1 MNLKK
6 GIGIIIAI
14 AVIIFIV
21 YSVIN
26 SNTEEETINVQT
38 AKVTLETIKET
49 LSTTGIIESTQT
61 QAIFGQGLVQDVP
74 VSVGDS
80 IEEGD
85 SLISYSDGTNQ
96 TADFSGTVTTVNA
109 KNDQVDLSSQTG
121 EPAIAIADLT
131 ALQVT
136 INLSKSD
143 APLVKKGQTAVLT
156 TGEEFFNGT
165 VSHIDPVASTTT
177 SQTGTLTA
185 LNSII
190 SFDTPPEN
198 LFVGFDIDVAITT
211 NTAENVLA
219 IPIEA
224 LLYDEDNKPYVYVV
238 ENGKAMATPLE
249 IGIQSTTQVEVK
261 DGLESDHSIILSPD
275 DTINDGT
282 MVMSK

>member
-1 MNLKK
+1 MNWKK

-21 YSVIN
+21 YSVVN
-26 SNTEEETINVQT
+26 SNSEEETINVQT
-38 AKVTLETIKET
+38 AKVTQETIKET

-74 VSVGDS
+74 VNVGDS

-85 SLISYSDGTNQ
+85 SLISYSDGTTQ

-109 KNDQVDLSSQTG
+109 KNDQVDLSNQTG

-131 ALQVT
+131 DLQVT

-143 APLVKKGQTAVLT
+143 APLVEKGQTAVLT
-156 TGEEFFNGT
+156 TGEESFNGT

-185 LNSII
+185 VKSII

-198 LFVGFDIDVAITT
+198 LFVGFDIDVAINT

-224 LLYDEDNKPYVYVV
+224 LLYNEDNKPYVYVV
-238 ENGKAMATPLE
+238 ENGKAIVRQIET
-249 IGIQSTTQVEVK
+249 GIQSSTHVEVK
-261 DGLESDHSIILSPD
+261 DGLELDDSIILSPD

-282 MVMSK
+282 LVTSK

>member
-1 MNLKK
+1 MNWKK

-21 YSVIN
+21 YSVVN
-26 SNTEEETINVQT
+26 SNSEEETINVQT
-38 AKVTLETIKET
+38 AKVTQETIKET

-61 QAIFGQGLVQDVP
+61 QAIFGQGFVQDVP
-74 VSVGDS
+74 VNVGDS

-85 SLISYSDGTNQ
+85 RLISYSDGTAQ

-121 EPAIAIADLT
+121 EPAIVIADLT
-131 ALQVT
+131 DLQVT

-143 APLVKKGQTAVLT
+143 APLVEKGQTVVLT
-156 TGEEFFNGT
+156 TGEESFNGT

-177 SQTGTLTA
+177 SQTGTLTVVK
-185 LNSII
+185 SII

-198 LFVGFDIDVAITT
+198 LFVGFDIDVAINT

-224 LLYDEDNKPYVYVV
+224 LLYNEDNKPYVYVV
-238 ENGKAMATPLE
+238 ENGKAIVRQIET
-249 IGIQSTTQVEVK
+249 GIQSSTHVEVK
-261 DGLESDHSIILSPD
+261 DGLELDDSIILSPD

-282 MVMSK
+282 LVTSK

>member
-1 MNLKK
+1 MNWKK

-21 YSVIN
+21 YSVVN
-26 SNTEEETINVQT
+26 SNSEEETINVQT
-38 AKVTLETIKET
+38 AKVTQETIKET

-61 QAIFGQGLVQDVP
+61 QAIFGQGFVQDVP
-74 VSVGDS
+74 VNVGDS

-85 SLISYSDGTNQ
+85 RLISYSDGTTQ

-121 EPAIAIADLT
+121 EPAIVITDLT
-131 ALQVT
+131 DLQVT

-143 APLVKKGQTAVLT
+143 APLVEKGQTVVLT
-156 TGEEFFNGT
+156 TGEESFNGT

-185 LNSII
+185 VKSII

-198 LFVGFDIDVAITT
+198 LFVGFDIDVAINT

-224 LLYDEDNKPYVYVV
+224 LLYNEDNKPYVYVV
-238 ENGKAMATPLE
+238 ENGKAIVRQIET
-249 IGIQSTTQVEVK
+249 GIQSSTHVEVK
-261 DGLESDHSIILSPD
+261 DGLELDDSIILSPD

-282 MVMSK
+282 LVTSK

>member
-1 MNLKK
+1 MNWKK

-21 YSVIN
+21 YSVVN
-26 SNTEEETINVQT
+26 SNSEEETINVQT
-38 AKVTLETIKET
+38 AKVTQETIKET
-49 LSTTGIIESTQT
+49 LSTTGIIESTKT
-61 QAIFGQGLVQDVP
+61 QAIFGQGFVQDVP
-74 VSVGDS
+74 VNVGDS

-85 SLISYSDGTNQ
+85 RLISYSDGTTQ

-121 EPAIAIADLT
+121 EPAIVIADLT
-131 ALQVT
+131 DLQVT

-143 APLVKKGQTAVLT
+143 APLVEKGQTVVLT
-156 TGEEFFNGT
+156 TGEESFNGT

-185 LNSII
+185 VKSII

-198 LFVGFDIDVAITT
+198 LFVGFDIDVAINT

-224 LLYDEDNKPYVYVV
+224 LLYNEDNKPYVYVV
-238 ENGKAMATPLE
+238 ENGKAIVRQIET
-249 IGIQSTTQVEVK
+249 GIQSSTHVEVK
-261 DGLESDHSIILSPD
+261 DGLELDDSIILSPD
-275 DTINDGT
+275 DTINNGT
-282 MVMSK
+282 LVTSK

>member
-1 MNLKK
+1 MNWKK

-21 YSVIN
+21 YSVVN
-26 SNTEEETINVQT
+26 SNSEEETINVQT
-38 AKVTLETIKET
+38 AKVTQETIKET

-61 QAIFGQGLVQDVP
+61 QAIFGQGFVQDVP
-74 VSVGDS
+74 VNVGDS

-85 SLISYSDGTNQ
+85 RLISYSDGTTQ

-121 EPAIAIADLT
+121 EPAIVIADLT
-131 ALQVT
+131 DLQVT

-143 APLVKKGQTAVLT
+143 APLVEKGQTVVLT
-156 TGEEFFNGT
+156 TGEESFNGT
-165 VSHIDPVASTTT
+165 VSHIDPVASTTM

-185 LNSII
+185 VKSII

-198 LFVGFDIDVAITT
+198 LFVGFDIDVAINT

-224 LLYDEDNKPYVYVV
+224 LLYNEDNKPYVYVV
-238 ENGKAMATPLE
+238 ENGKAIVRQIET
-249 IGIQSTTQVEVK
+249 GIQSSTHVEVK
-261 DGLESDHSIILSPD
+261 DGLELDDSIILSPD

-282 MVMSK
+282 LVTSK

>member
-109 KNDQVDLSSQTG
+109 KNDQVDLSSPTG

-143 APLVKKGQTAVLT
+143 APLVKKGQTAILT

-185 LNSII
+185 LKSII

>member
-1 MNLKK
+1 MNWKK

-21 YSVIN
+21 YSVVN
-26 SNTEEETINVQT
+26 SNSEEETINVQT
-38 AKVTLETIKET
+38 AKVTQETIKET

-61 QAIFGQGLVQDVP
+61 QAIFGQGFVQDVP
-74 VSVGDS
+74 VNVGDS

-85 SLISYSDGTNQ
+85 RLISYSDGTTQ

-121 EPAIAIADLT
+121 EPAIVIADLT
-131 ALQVT
+131 DLQVT

-143 APLVKKGQTAVLT
+143 APLVEKGQTVVLT
-156 TGEEFFNGT
+156 TGEESFNGT

-185 LNSII
+185 VKSII

-198 LFVGFDIDVAITT
+198 LFVGFDIDVAINT

-224 LLYDEDNKPYVYVV
+224 LLYNEDNKPYVYVV
-238 ENGKAMATPLE
+238 ENGKAIVRQIET
-249 IGIQSTTQVEVK
+249 GIQSSTHIEVK
-261 DGLESDHSIILSPD
+261 DGLELDDSIILSPD

-282 MVMSK
+282 LVTSK

>member
-1 MNLKK
+1 MNWKK

-21 YSVIN
+21 YSVVN
-26 SNTEEETINVQT
+26 SNSEEETINVQT
-38 AKVTLETIKET
+38 AKVTQETIKET

-61 QAIFGQGLVQDVP
+61 QAIFGQGFVQDVP
-74 VSVGDS
+74 VNVGDS

-85 SLISYSDGTNQ
+85 RLISYSDGNNQ

-109 KNDQVDLSSQTG
+109 KNDQLDLSSQTG

-143 APLVKKGQTAVLT
+143 APLVEKGQTVVLT
-156 TGEEFFNGT
+156 TGEESFNGT

-177 SQTGTLTA
+177 SQTGTLPA
-185 LNSII
+185 VKSII

-198 LFVGFDIDVAITT
+198 LFVGFDIDVAINT

-224 LLYDEDNKPYVYVV
+224 LLYNEDNKPYVYVV
-238 ENGKAMATPLE
+238 ENGKAIVRQIET
-249 IGIQSTTQVEVK
+249 GIQSSTHVEVK
-261 DGLESDHSIILSPD
+261 DGLELDDSIILSPD

-282 MVMSK
+282 LVTSK

>member
-1 MNLKK
+1 MNWKK

-21 YSVIN
+21 YSVVN
-26 SNTEEETINVQT
+26 SNSEEETINVQT
-38 AKVTLETIKET
+38 AKVTQETIKET

-61 QAIFGQGLVQDVP
+61 QAIFGQGFVQDVP
-74 VSVGDS
+74 VNVGDS

-85 SLISYSDGTNQ
+85 RLISYSDGTTQ

-121 EPAIAIADLT
+121 EPAIVIADLT
-131 ALQVT
+131 DLQVT

-143 APLVKKGQTAVLT
+143 APLVEKGQTVVLT
-156 TGEEFFNGT
+156 TGEESFNGT

-185 LNSII
+185 VKSII

-198 LFVGFDIDVAITT
+198 LFVGFDIDVAINT

-224 LLYDEDNKPYVYVV
+224 LLYNEDNKPYVYVV
-238 ENGKAMATPLE
+238 ENGKAIVRQIET
-249 IGIQSTTQVEVK
+249 GIQSSTHVEVK
-261 DGLESDHSIILSPD
+261 DGLELDDSIILSPD

-282 MVMSK
+282 LVTSK

>member
-1 MNLKK
+1 MNWKK

-21 YSVIN
+21 YSVVN
-26 SNTEEETINVQT
+26 SNSEEETINVQT
-38 AKVTLETIKET
+38 AKVTQETIKET

-61 QAIFGQGLVQDVP
+61 QAIFGQGFVQDVP
-74 VSVGDS
+74 VNVGDS

-85 SLISYSDGTNQ
+85 RLISYSDGTTQ

-121 EPAIAIADLT
+121 EPAIVIADLT
-131 ALQVT
+131 DLQVT

-143 APLVKKGQTAVLT
+143 APLVEKGQTVVLT
-156 TGEEFFNGT
+156 TGEESFNGT

-185 LNSII
+185 VKSII

-198 LFVGFDIDVAITT
+198 LFVGFDIDVAINT

-224 LLYDEDNKPYVYVV
+224 LLYNEDNKPYVYVV
-238 ENGKAMATPLE
+238 ENGKAIVRQIET
-249 IGIQSTTQVEVK
+249 GIQSSTHVEVK
-261 DGLESDHSIILSPD
+261 DGLELDDSIILSPD
-275 DTINDGT
+275 DTINNGT
-282 MVMSK
+282 LVTSK